1 MKAIQTVESKFDW
14 GAKVFDGKCDLVI
27 IEIAFA
33 GYSFKYLCEYPNGER
48 KWINE
53 DRLDLRSRCSKN
65 KSLLDRFF

>member
-53 DRLDLRSRCSKN
+53 DR
-65 KSLLDRFF
+65 